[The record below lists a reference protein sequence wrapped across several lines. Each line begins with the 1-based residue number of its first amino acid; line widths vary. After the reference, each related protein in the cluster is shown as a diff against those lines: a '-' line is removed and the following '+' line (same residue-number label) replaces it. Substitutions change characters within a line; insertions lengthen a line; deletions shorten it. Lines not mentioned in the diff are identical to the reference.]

1 MNFWSLSKA
10 KNKEGKIAIVTGAN
24 VGIGY
29 ETTKGLASVGVKVIM
44 ACRDLSKAENAKQ
57 KILQSIPE
65 AQLELM
71 EIDLA
76 SLSSVRSFAKD
87 YKAKFDKLDILVNNA
102 GVMMTPFQK
111 TEDGLEL
118 QMAANYFGHFLLTGL
133 LIPVLEKS
141 FRSRVVSLSSLA
153 HRWGDIHFDNL
164 NAEKGY
170 DRRQFYAQSKLAC
183 LIFAFHLDKKL
194 VKKGYDMHS
203 YAAHPGVSKT
213 NLMRNLPKWAKFL
226 SPVLMPF
233 FSQSAEKGAL
243 PILRACLDDTL
254 NGAEYI
260 GPSGKKQYK
269 GHPVIVDSDYNSK
282 DKHKAK
288 QLWKVS
294 EEIVNFKYFKNND
307 EPKAQAS

>member
-141 FRSRVVSLSSLA
+141 FRSRVVSLSVLHIVGA
-153 HRWGDIHFDNL
+153 
-164 NAEKGY
+164 
-170 DRRQFYAQSKLAC
+170 
-183 LIFAFHLDKKL
+183 IFILTILMLKK
-194 VKKGYDMHS
+194 DM
-203 YAAHPGVSKT
+203 T
-213 NLMRNLPKWAKFL
+213 
-226 SPVLMPF
+226 
-233 FSQSAEKGAL
+233 E
-243 PILRACLDDTL
+243 
-254 NGAEYI
+254 
-260 GPSGKKQYK
+260 
-269 GHPVIVDSDYNSK
+269 DSFM
-282 DKHKAK
+282 HKAN
-288 QLWKVS
+288 WPV
-294 EEIVNFKYFKNND
+294 
-307 EPKAQAS
+307 

>member
-10 KNKEGKIAIVTGAN
+10 KNKEGKIAIITGAN

-29 ETTKGLASVGVKVIM
+29 ETAKGLAQVGIEVVM
-44 ACRDLSKAENAKQ
+44 ACRDLKKAKNAKQ
-57 KILQSIPE
+57 KILKSNPE
-65 AQLELM
+65 AKLVLM

-76 SLSSVRSFAKD
+76 SLSSVRTFAENF
-87 YKAKFDKLDILVNNA
+87 KAKYNKLDILVNNA

-141 FRSRVVSLSSLA
+141 FRSRIISLSSLA

-183 LIFAFHLDKKL
+183 LIFAYHLDKKL
-194 VKKGYDMHS
+194 VKKG
-203 YAAHPGVSKT
+203 
-213 NLMRNLPKWAKFL
+213 F
-226 SPVLMPF
+226 
-233 FSQSAEKGAL
+233 
-243 PILRACLDDTL
+243 
-254 NGAEYI
+254 
-260 GPSGKKQYK
+260 
-269 GHPVIVDSDYNSK
+269 
-282 DKHKAK
+282 
-288 QLWKVS
+288 
-294 EEIVNFKYFKNND
+294 
-307 EPKAQAS
+307 